1 MTPEPSFVKGE
12 CKWQEE
18 NQADPSL
25 IQQPLE
31 VGRNCEVLGDPQEPG
46 HLTETGCTRLSQILL
61 RTLRVPE

>member
-1 MTPEPSFVKGE
+1 MTPEHSLVKGE

-25 IQQPLE
+25 MQQRLE
-31 VGRNCEVLGDPQEPG
+31 VGGKCEVFGDPQEAG
-46 HLTETGCTRLSQILL
+46 QLTETVCASLSKILQ